1 MTNAQS
7 IIAEAIDS
15 TEVWYAAFGK
25 MSIQSNATKTYLD
38 ETADGVIAKA
48 LKSVSRRVLGVKVM
62 QVMREL
68 MDGLYNH
75 FGEDA
80 APDIRQV
87 AKFWG
92 ADFEDNHAQWTA
104 SVAVLLKLDSAN
116 SKYASLYS
124 VESTDVRYK
133 NPYHI
138 CVVCAKT
145 GWFKKCA
152 CGKDRYCGAECQ
164 KADWKRHKV
173 AHH

>member
-7 IIAEAIDS
+7 IIAEAIES
-15 TEVWYAAFGK
+15 TEVFYTAFGQ
-25 MSIQSNATKTYLD
+25 MSIQCNMTKTGLD
-38 ETADGVIAKA
+38 DLADGVIAEA

-68 MDGLYNH
+68 MVGLYNH

-80 APDIRQV
+80 CPDIRQV

-92 ADFEDNHAQWTA
+92 TRFEDNHAQWCG

-124 VESTDVRYK
+124 VESTDIRYK
-133 NPYHI
+133 DPFHT